1 MSPRQVRRQIADHL
15 DVGGLQLIAQHLDR
29 GRKDRV
35 DIDGSLVLRLLPRE
49 WKEGLD
55 DARTAVGGGTE
66 PLCAGAGTFVGG
78 EIAQQC
84 RLTDDDRQWVVQFVR
99 DAGQER
105 AKRGQLFVMVQ
116 CLTLARVE
124 AVRRRRKARAAPAL
138 PPDTVAIGRFAFD
151 PARRTLTDAGGASVL
166 LTTKEAA
173 VLAVLAVLAAHGGKV
188 VTRETLLDSLPAAG
202 DEPFDRSIDSRIK
215 RLRQKIEAD
224 PRKPALIKTVHGSG
238 YMLAG
243 GDRDVRHA

>member
-1 MSPRQVRRQIADHL
+1 M
-15 DVGGLQLIAQHLDR
+15 
-29 GRKDRV
+29 
-35 DIDGSLVLRLLPRE
+35 
-49 WKEGLD
+49 
-55 DARTAVGGGTE
+55 
-66 PLCAGAGTFVGG
+66 
-78 EIAQQC
+78 
-84 RLTDDDRQWVVQFVR
+84 R

-105 AKRGQLFVMVQ
+105 AKRGPLFVMVQ

-138 PPDTVAIGRFAFD
+138 PPDTVAIGCFAFD
-151 PARRTLTDAGGASVL
+151 PARRTLTGAGGASVL
-166 LTTKEAA
+166 LTTKEA
-173 VLAVLAVLAAHGGKV
+173 AVLAVLAAHGGKV

-202 DEPFDRSIDSRIK
+202 DEPFDRSIDSHIK

-243 GDRDVRHA
+243 GEGDVRRV